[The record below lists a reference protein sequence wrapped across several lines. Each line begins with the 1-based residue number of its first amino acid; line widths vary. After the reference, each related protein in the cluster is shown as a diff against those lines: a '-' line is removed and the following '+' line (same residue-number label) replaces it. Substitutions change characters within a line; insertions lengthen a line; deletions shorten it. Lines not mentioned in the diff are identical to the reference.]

1 MFFLGPTIPSGIH
14 TAFSCH
20 VLLAS
25 PGLQQVL
32 RFSLFSM
39 TLTVWHFV
47 ECPSV
52 GVWCFSQ
59 GWAASMGFGEEDHK
73 GRVAILTPSCPRH
86 MWPSW
91 LFTDDTNLGHLA
103 EVSLTSSS
111 FAYRRLGSVT
121 HTQEE
126 GVKLYLFEEEY
137 LHRHL
142 EFYVG
147 DLSVSPIYL
156 SVINNQE

>member
-1 MFFLGPTIPSGIH
+1 
-14 TAFSCH
+14 
-20 VLLAS
+20 
-25 PGLQQVL
+25 
-32 RFSLFSM
+32 M
-39 TLTVWHFV
+39 TLT
-47 ECPSV
+47 SV
-52 GVWCFSQ
+52 
-59 GWAASMGFGEEDHK
+59 
-73 GRVAILTPSCPRH
+73 T
-86 MWPSW
+86 W
-91 LFTDDTNLGHLA
+91 LKFLLLHRP
-103 EVSLTSSS
+103 